1 MHAVHSMGP
10 LLALGLLEI
19 MKSGA
24 TTLVNQFR
32 PRQRAIFDL
41 ARQWAAPTYFL
52 PRQRSKVAAAAQGSL
67 AGDPGLAAF
76 ERLFA
81 DYDEGPSGRIRVM
94 LGPHAA
100 NSCAPDLLTALDRIA
115 RERDLLV
122 TIHLAQSQGKVA
134 RVAKDRGA
142 TFADY
147 VASVGFLREGVIF
160 AHGTYLT
167 APELAKVAGSGAA
180 IVNCASVFLRGGKSP
195 NVAHLSLTAFAW
207 VSAPMLNAW
216 TSSLR
221 CEPPDSPPSRRPA
234 RAMPAHTAAELVH
247 AATVASADILRRSD
261 FGWISPGAAADLVVS
276 MPCGRTCR
284 RSAIRSERW
293 CGMPPQLMS
302 IRLSSTAAWS
312 FALARSW
319 ASMRRA

>member
-100 NSCAPDLLTALDRIA
+100 DSCAPDLLTALDRIA

-142 TFADY
+142 TCADY

-195 NVAHLSLTAFAW
+195 NVAHFKSHGIRVGLGTDAERMDFFAQMR
-207 VSAPMLNAW
+207 ATRIRLQAG
-216 TSSLR
+216 
-221 CEPPDSPPSRRPA
+221 DRRGPC
-234 RAMPAHTAAELVH
+234 RHTAAELVH

-261 FGWISPGAAADLVVS
+261 FGRISPGAAADLVVS

-284 RSAIRSERW
+284 GPRSDPDAGVV
-293 CGMPPQLMS
+293 CL
-302 IRLSSTAAWS
+302 LS
-312 FALARSW
+312 
-319 ASMRRA
+319 

>member
-41 ARQWAAPTYFL
+41 ARQWAALMAAPTYFL

-100 NSCAPDLLTALDRIA
+100 DSCAPDLLTALDRIA

-142 TFADY
+142 TCADY

-195 NVAHLSLTAFAW
+195 NFAHFKSHGIRVGLGTDAERMDFFAQMRATGFASKQATGAGDAGTPPPSWFTPPLSPAPTSSVAPTLAG
-207 VSAPMLNAW
+207 SAPVPLRIL
-216 TSSLR
+216 SSR
-221 CEPPDSPPSRRPA
+221 CHAGAPA
-234 RAMPAHTAAELVH
+234 AGP
-247 AATVASADILRRSD
+247 RSD
-261 FGWISPGAAADLVVS
+261 PNAGVV
-276 MPCGRTCR
+276 C
-284 RSAIRSERW
+284 
-293 CGMPPQLMS
+293 L
-302 IRLSSTAAWS
+302 LS
-312 FALARSW
+312 
-319 ASMRRA
+319 